1 MVSARLGSMLQ
12 IFVSHLLW
20 IQHTRENVFS
30 IWRQEGKRG
39 SRKRG
44 AVVERRLGPSTPR
57 LLLIFRGP
65 KRITQGGVVKLNT
78 NGAEKYALPLAG
90 TTVKC
95 IDRRVKNWEQWCYLQ
110 KMDTSFVCL
119 SISHR
124 PVWLERMKCRTV
136 GFEASDLGRAISY
149 MALIRISMSVMRSQW
164 GAMCLSFNSNRSRV
178 RSIKYT
184 KIKYTHQG

>member
-1 MVSARLGSMLQ
+1 MS
-12 IFVSHLLW
+12 
-20 IQHTRENVFS
+20 S
-30 IWRQEGKRG
+30 IWRREGKRG

-44 AVVERRLGPSTPR
+44 AIVERRLGPSALR
-57 LLLIFRGP
+57 LLLIFGGP
-65 KRITQGGVVKLNT
+65 KHITQRGVVKLNT

-110 KMDTSFVCL
+110 KMGTSFVCL

-124 PVWLERMKCRTV
+124 PVWLARMKCRTV
-136 GFEASDLGRAISY
+136 GFEASDLGGAVSY
-149 MALIRISMSVMRSQW
+149 MALIRISMSVMRSHW

-178 RSIKYT
+178 HSIKYT